1 MHESIK
7 KIKYRILLLFLI
19 PAVVMFYFTFQF
31 AYNTNQRLQQITQ
44 EQKNL
49 QKIITILEVIHALQ
63 KERGMS
69 AGYISQ
75 KQSNQQKLLQAQNET
90 DKALAQLEPKYYI
103 FFEHL
108 KTMRLNIAHHRIS
121 LHEEMQYYSRI
132 VERLIGLIKYLLPTI
147 DFYRYDTLFVVDI
160 EALKEAA
167 GIERACIY
175 SQLLTNSRDSKCIDI
190 VLFEQEQQNNIITNL
205 LSYASAPTIKIYNS
219 YMKQVDQQEID
230 ELRKLF
236 KEHLL
241 SKQMAPYWFKIASN
255 RIDSL
260 QTISLKTIQ
269 HITYSLQKMHDKEF
283 KKLNIAV
290 ILWVFS
296 IVAALYF
303 LFLIEKIFKRH
314 TYFVDQLT
322 LASYTF
328 DSYEGIVIT
337 DPQTRIIKANKGFER
352 ITGYTFEEVAGE
364 KINILKS
371 GKHPTAFY
379 EKMWNSINT
388 TGSWSGKV
396 LNKNKDGHIYH
407 QQLSISTVKGDDGNV
422 QYYVGHI
429 FDITSL
435 IEAQQQA
442 VYQATH
448 DHLTS
453 LINRKELIRI
463 MQQELIRVKRQ
474 GFMDAFLFIDL
485 DNFKQVNDTHGHH
498 MGDAVLQH
506 IANTITSSVREGDIV
521 ARISGDEFG
530 VVLLDLKNNMNSLE
544 NVIENICLKILKNIE
559 KPTIIDNTSLHLSV
573 SIGVRIFPLNM
584 VDTVDTI
591 IREADFAMYQA
602 KADGKNKFNIFQ
614 S

>member
-7 KIKYRILLLFLI
+7 KIKYHILLLFLV
-19 PAVVMFYFTFQF
+19 PAIVMFYFTFQF
-31 AYNTNQRLQQITQ
+31 AYDTNQRLQQINK

-49 QKIITILEVIHALQ
+49 QKIITILELLHALQ
-63 KERGMS
+63 KERGIS

-75 KQSNQQKLLQAQNET
+75 HQSNQQKLLQVQNET
-90 DKALAQLEPKYYI
+90 DKAIAQIEPQYHS
-103 FFEHL
+103 FFENL
-108 KTMRLNIAHHRIS
+108 KIIRHNVVKRHIS
-121 LHEEMQYYSRI
+121 LHEEMQSYSSI
-132 VERLIGLIKYLLPTI
+132 IERLIGLIKYLLPTI
-147 DFYRYDTLFVVDI
+147 DFYRYDTLFVIDI
-160 EALKEAA
+160 EKLKEAA
-167 GIERACIY
+167 GLERACIY
-175 SQLLTNSRDSKCIDI
+175 SQLLTESRDSKCLDM
-190 VLFEQEQQNNIITNL
+190 VLFEQEQQNNIINNL

-219 YMKQVDQQEID
+219 NMKQVDQEEIN

-241 SKQMAPYWFKIASN
+241 SKQMAPYWFQIASN

-260 QTISLKTIQ
+260 QTISLKTVQ
-269 HITYSLQKMHDKEF
+269 HITYSLQKMYDKQFE
-283 KKLNIAV
+283 KLNIAV
-290 ILWVFS
+290 ILWVLS

-303 LFLIEKIFKRH
+303 LFLFEKIFKKH
-314 TYFVDQLT
+314 SYFVDQLA

-352 ITGYTFEEVAGE
+352 ITGYTFEEVKGE

-379 EKMWNSINT
+379 DKMWKSINT
-388 TGSWSGKV
+388 TGSWSGRV
-396 LNKNKDGHIYH
+396 LNKTKNGKIYH

-448 DHLTS
+448 DHLTN

-485 DNFKQVNDTHGHH
+485 DNFKQVNDTYGHH

-544 NVIENICLKILKNIE
+544 NVIENICLKILTNIK
-559 KPTIIDNTSLHLSV
+559 KPTIIDNTSCHLSV

-602 KADGKNKFNIFQ
+602 KAAGKNSFNIFQ